1 MIAIL
6 SNTYQQFDTKST
18 GLFLSKILTSRD
30 EMAFD
35 ENYGAFLLT
44 MTPVNLVVLPFVPY
58 ALFNK
63 PSEKLNKT
71 IMVLQYSVFIVICYV
86 VFLIGSIC
94 MIPMAYLKCIT
105 SKF

>member
-6 SNTYQQFDTKST
+6 SNTYQLFDTKSN

-44 MTPVNLVVLPFVPY
+44 MSPINLVVLPFVPY
-58 ALFNK
+58 AIFNK
-63 PSEKLNKT
+63 PS
-71 IMVLQYSVFIVICYV
+71 V
-86 VFLIGSIC
+86 
-94 MIPMAYLKCIT
+94 
-105 SKF
+105 